1 MCKCSQGIM
10 MNVIRKRN
18 QHFQGRNEEYVTSKV
33 QAHRT
38 KIKKIH
44 ILFIVWAPFICQSK

>member
-38 KIKKIH
+38 KIKKNTY
-44 ILFIVWAPFICQSK
+44 IVYCVGTLHLSK